1 MRHFGRAQTKT
12 NVKRMTYNLE
22 NILTELGGLLEAVF
36 IIIEIVMSR
45 AIKSTFG
52 LKILGKL
59 YIVKSKRTDLP
70 QFPKKKGEEAVKQ
83 RAMIDDF

>member
-1 MRHFGRAQTKT
+1 MRHFGRAQSKT
-12 NVKRMTYNLE
+12 TVKRLTYNLE

-52 LKILGKL
+52 LKILTKL

-70 QFPKKKGEEAVKQ
+70 KFPKKKGEEAVKQ
-83 RAMIDDF
+83 